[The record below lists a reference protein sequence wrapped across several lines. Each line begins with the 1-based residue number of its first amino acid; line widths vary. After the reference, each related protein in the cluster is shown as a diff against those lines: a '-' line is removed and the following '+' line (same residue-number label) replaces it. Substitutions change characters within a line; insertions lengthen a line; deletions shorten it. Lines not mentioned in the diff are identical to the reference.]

1 LKLIGID
8 YGDKRIGIAM
18 SDQLKMFANP
28 VTVIQ
33 NKGTKKNL
41 EAILEIIKSNNVNQI
56 VIGFPLN
63 MNGTEGE
70 RCVKTNEFIEELK
83 TVFDG
88 EIIKWDER
96 LTTVSATK
104 MLLESD
110 MSRQKRKKVIDKI
123 AACYILQGYLDRIRI
138 GGN

>member
-1 LKLIGID
+1 MKLIGID